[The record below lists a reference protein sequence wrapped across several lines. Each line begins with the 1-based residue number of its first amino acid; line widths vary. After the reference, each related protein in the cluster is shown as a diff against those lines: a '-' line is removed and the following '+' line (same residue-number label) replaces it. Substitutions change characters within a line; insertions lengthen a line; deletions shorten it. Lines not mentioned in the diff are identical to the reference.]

1 MKKADRNKTG
11 IVFNVQKFSVN
22 DGPGIRTVVFFKGCP
37 LRCRWCS
44 NPESQ
49 LPKIQ
54 ILHDSKKCIHC
65 LHCIQICPAKAITA
79 TEKTLHINSTLCTG
93 CKTCAMQ
100 CPAKALETAGEV
112 KSVNEIINTVIQDR
126 VFYEESG
133 GGITLSGGEFLTQ
146 PDFAEELLLA
156 AKEENLHTCCETT
169 GFARAEIFDR
179 IIPYIDYVLFDMK
192 HWDAEKHKNG
202 TGVSNELILA
212 NLKHAVQLQKTVLP
226 RIPVIP
232 DFNNSPEDAAN
243 FARLLREIGIDQ
255 CQLLPFHQF
264 GENKYN
270 LLDKPYEYADVP
282 ALHRE
287 ELEDYRNIFLQ
298 HGINAFF

>member
-112 KSVNEIINTVIQDR
+112 KSVNEIINTVIRQDLPAWR
-126 VFYEESG
+126 
-133 GGITLSGGEFLTQ
+133 FLT
-146 PDFAEELLLA
+146 
-156 AKEENLHTCCETT
+156 
-169 GFARAEIFDR
+169 G
-179 IIPYIDYVLFDMK
+179 LF
-192 HWDAEKHKNG
+192 
-202 TGVSNELILA
+202 LI
-212 NLKHAVQLQKTVLP
+212 
-226 RIPVIP
+226 
-232 DFNNSPEDAAN
+232 
-243 FARLLREIGIDQ
+243 
-255 CQLLPFHQF
+255 
-264 GENKYN
+264 
-270 LLDKPYEYADVP
+270 
-282 ALHRE
+282 
-287 ELEDYRNIFLQ
+287 
-298 HGINAFF
+298 